1 MAKEMARFLHR
12 PPFAGPHPQDHVS
25 IVWPLSRQGYQQLFV
40 NNKESI
46 SVYQNDARKQQLE
59 EVNCIF
65 LLKTQQSE
73 KIIWFLFCRKVD

>member
-12 PPFAGPHPQDHVS
+12 PPSARPHPQNHVS

-46 SVYQNDARKQQLE
+46 SVYQNDARKQSLE
-59 EVNCIF
+59 GVSCIF
-65 LLKTQQSE
+65 LLKMQQSE

>member
-12 PPFAGPHPQDHVS
+12 PPSARPHPQNHVS
-25 IVWPLSRQGYQQLFV
+25 IVWPLSRQDYHQLFV

-46 SVYQNDARKQQLE
+46 SVYQNDARKQSLE
-59 EVNCIF
+59 GVSCIF
-65 LLKTQQSE
+65 LLKIQQSK

>member
-12 PPFAGPHPQDHVS
+12 PPFARPHPQNHVS
-25 IVWPLSRQGYQQLFV
+25 IVWPLSHQGYHQLFV

-46 SVYQNDARKQQLE
+46 SVYQNDARKQSLE
-59 EVNCIF
+59 GTNCIF

>member
-25 IVWPLSRQGYQQLFV
+25 IVWPLSRQQLFV

-46 SVYQNDARKQQLE
+46 SVYQNDARKQPLE

>member
-12 PPFAGPHPQDHVS
+12 PPFARPYPQDHVS
-25 IVWPLSRQGYQQLFV
+25 IVWLLSRQGYQQLFV

-46 SVYQNDARKQQLE
+46 SVYQNDARKQSLE
-59 EVNCIF
+59 GASCIF
-65 LLKTQQSE
+65 LLKIQQSE